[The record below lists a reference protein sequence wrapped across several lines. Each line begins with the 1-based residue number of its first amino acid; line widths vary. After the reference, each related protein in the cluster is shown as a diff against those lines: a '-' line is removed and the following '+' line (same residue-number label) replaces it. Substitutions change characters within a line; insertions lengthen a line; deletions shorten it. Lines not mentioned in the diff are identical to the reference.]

1 MRKIKLIYAEP
12 EMELIELK
20 QLDVI
25 TTSYGDYD
33 GTGKDEEYDEIDF

>member
-1 MRKIKLIYAEP
+1 MRKMKFFYAEP

-25 TTSYGDYD
+25 TASYDDYD
-33 GTGKDEEYDEIDF
+33 KTGEDEDYDVINF

>member
-1 MRKIKLIYAEP
+1 MRKMKSFYAEP

-33 GTGKDEEYDEIDF
+33 KTGEDENYDEIDF